1 SSYFLPR
8 VLKQI
13 LSILNLNLESLMQF
27 KNRTYILPSLFS
39 SNASSK
45 GVRRTPFLPFSNNL
59 DSKRKCPCVIFP
71 FIFGSTTTIP
81 IWLISLPQY
90 HSITLLYHF
99 LPLNNIIS

>member
-1 SSYFLPR
+1 
-8 VLKQI
+8 
-13 LSILNLNLESLMQF
+13 LMQF

-99 LPLNNIIS
+99 LPLNNIISPLLQLYINFFKLIVSTIYIFIS